1 MTKRNR
7 TRASDET
14 RQRLLFAAFEEIHLH
29 GFRATSLDTIAVR
42 AGVTKGA
49 LYHHFPEKLALGYAV
64 VEEVIRE
71 PVLTAYLEPLRE
83 ALRNDVDDPIR
94 AIQDALR
101 RRAGAFEAG
110 GIELGCPLNN
120 LAQEMSPLDEAFRAR
135 VADVLVALTDEF
147 AGGIER
153 AQARGLLRPEVDV
166 HRVAS
171 FMVAAIEG
179 SFGVAKNAMS
189 VELLRSNL
197 ETLADFLDTLRVAAG
212 SPMRRRSPPS
222 RYCCSG
228 SPPLA
233 SHVPRLAR

>member
-1 MTKRNR
+1 MTKGTR

-14 RQRLLFAAFEEIHLH
+14 RRKILFAAFEEIHRH
-29 GFRATSLDTIAVR
+29 GFRATSLDTIAAR

-49 LYHHFPEKLALGYAV
+49 LYHHFPEKSAIGYAV
-64 VEEVIRE
+64 VDEVIRK
-71 PVLTAYLEPLRE
+71 PVLVVYLEPLRE
-83 ALRNDVDDPIR
+83 ALRNDVDPIR

-101 RRAGAFEAG
+101 RRAGDFEAG

-135 VADVLVALTDEF
+135 VATVLEALTDEF
-147 AGGIER
+147 AGGLER
-153 AQARGLLRPEVDV
+153 ARARGLLRPEVDA

-171 FMVAAIEG
+171 FVVAAIEG

-197 ETLADFLDTLRVAAG
+197 ETLADFLETLRVAA
-212 SPMRRRSPPS
+212 R
-222 RYCCSG
+222 
-228 SPPLA
+228 
-233 SHVPRLAR
+233 